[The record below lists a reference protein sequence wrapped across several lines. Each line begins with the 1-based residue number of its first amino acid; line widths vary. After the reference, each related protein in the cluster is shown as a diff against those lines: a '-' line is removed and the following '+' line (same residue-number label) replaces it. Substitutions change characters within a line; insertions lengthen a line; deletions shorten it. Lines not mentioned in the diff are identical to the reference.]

1 MIYCRTVNLTPQAA
15 PPDREPVRIL
25 IADDHEII
33 RTGVRTILL
42 QRSDVQVFEVSNGQ
56 DALRQ
61 ARKTKFDV
69 IILDV
74 TMPVMTGVE
83 VARRLKQE
91 MPDVP
96 VLILSMHEGASLRN
110 ELNRIGVKGY
120 VAKTDAATKLL
131 DAIDA
136 VLAGGTFFDAATP

>member
-1 MIYCRTVNLTPQAA
+1 MLPRSLELGF
-15 PPDREPVRIL
+15 RLHIL
-25 IADDHEII
+25 IADDHEIV

-42 QRSDVQVFEVSNGQ
+42 QRSDVQISEVSNGQ
-56 DALRQ
+56 EALRQ

-74 TMPVMTGVE
+74 TKPTMTSLE

-91 MPDVP
+91 MPAVP
-96 VLILSMHEGASLRN
+96 VLILSMHECASLRN

-120 VAKTDAATKLL
+120 VAKTDAAAKLL